1 MGKTETPLSV
11 NQQKELLDSLIET
24 LEQTDL
30 NDESE
35 LQEYIS
41 EAADSF
47 VPVYYTDQVSEWQAM
62 GCPEGHQDNDQVD
75 GSGIFDLIAKAIYH
89 EASDYLYGV
98 TAGSDNYDVLTD
110 LRAERAV
117 YGINEGYINLA
128 HAILK

>member
-1 MGKTETPLSV
+1 LSV
-11 NQQKELLDSLIET
+11 NQQKELLDNLIET

-30 NDESE
+30 DDTSE

-41 EAADSF
+41 EAADNF

-62 GCPEGHQDNDQVD
+62 GCPEGQQDNDAVD
-75 GSGIFDLIAKAIYH
+75 GSGIFDLIALAIYH
-89 EASDYLYGV
+89 TASDYLYEV
-98 TAGSDNYDVLTD
+98 TAGSDNDSILTD

-117 YGINEGYINLA
+117 YGIEEGYINLA